1 MLGSQLTRTWMSYT
15 SNKAKRS
22 IESARHESPRRFFIR
37 KESGAPRDREGD
49 EFKLN
54 SALAIGLSPPTSL
67 MSSPQDNLSH
77 LFVSYANEDV
87 QLAKWLARKL
97 AARGYAVWFD
107 QMKMLGGEP
116 WPQTI
121 DDAIKH
127 RTFRM
132 LALMSANSFDKP
144 NPTKERTA
152 ALAVG
157 KARKIPDFL
166 ITLKVDAAEL
176 DWQTSDISYVSF
188 VDSWAEGLRQLFEK
202 LDAIHAPRILDAG
215 ASIAASTFP
224 RGDDLVLQVPEL
236 LSSNVIRVG
245 EFPPTLKVFRLANAL
260 DSKQRSELG
269 IKWPH
274 YRINDDVW
282 VALHNPPPEFSSA
295 LPATPEQC
303 LWTDAEFFHG
313 VRARDIAAN
322 LIMRVLGRR
331 LLDARLR
338 RHAKRDDI
346 YFAPA
351 DFTQDGQLHFPS
363 YTGKNTWLKIR
374 GNVTFRKSGGQSELN
389 FHHFAFRLTLA
400 RGLDQF
406 FYVQITPTL
415 VFFDTGGRQITDSS
429 VGSRRRRMT
438 KMWFNHKWFVRL
450 LAAKNVL
457 VSLPQQDGNDVV
469 LEEELL
475 TMSSPF
481 RLNEPRLAPDDD
493 EQGDADEDIEVE
505 LDERETEQADE

>member
-1 MLGSQLTRTWMSYT
+1 
-15 SNKAKRS
+15 
-22 IESARHESPRRFFIR
+22 
-37 KESGAPRDREGD
+37 
-49 EFKLN
+49 
-54 SALAIGLSPPTSL
+54 
-67 MSSPQDNLSH
+67 
-77 LFVSYANEDV
+77 
-87 QLAKWLARKL
+87 
-97 AARGYAVWFD
+97 
-107 QMKMLGGEP
+107 
-116 WPQTI
+116 
-121 DDAIKH
+121 
-127 RTFRM
+127 
-132 LALMSANSFDKP
+132 
-144 NPTKERTA
+144 
-152 ALAVG
+152 
-157 KARKIPDFL
+157 
-166 ITLKVDAAEL
+166 
-176 DWQTSDISYVSF
+176 
-188 VDSWAEGLRQLFEK
+188 
-202 LDAIHAPRILDAG
+202 
-215 ASIAASTFP
+215 
-224 RGDDLVLQVPEL
+224 
-236 LSSNVIRVG
+236 
-245 EFPPTLKVFRLANAL
+245 LKVFRLASAL

-282 VALHNPPPEFSSA
+282 VALHNPPLEFSSA
-295 LPATPEQC
+295 LKATPEQC
-303 LWTDAEFFHG
+303 LWTDAELFHG

-351 DFTQDGQLHFPS
+351 DFTQDGKLHFPS

-400 RGLDQF
+400 RGLDRF
-406 FYVQITPTL
+406 FYVQITPTV

-469 LEEELL
+469 LEQELL

>member
-1 MLGSQLTRTWMSYT
+1 
-15 SNKAKRS
+15 
-22 IESARHESPRRFFIR
+22 
-37 KESGAPRDREGD
+37 
-49 EFKLN
+49 
-54 SALAIGLSPPTSL
+54 
-67 MSSPQDNLSH
+67 MSSPQDNPSH
-77 LFVSYANEDV
+77 LFISYANEDV

-132 LALMSANSFDKP
+132 LALMSASSFDKP

-166 ITLKVDAAEL
+166 ITLKIDKAEL

-188 VDSWAEGLRQLFEK
+188 VDGRAEGLRQLFEK
-202 LDAIHAPRILDAG
+202 LDAIQTPRGLNAG

-245 EFPPTLKVFRLANAL
+245 QFPSTLKVFRLVSAL
-260 DSKQRSELG
+260 DSKERSELG

-274 YRINDDVW
+274 YRINDDAW
-282 VALHNPPPEFSSA
+282 VSLHNPPPEFSPA
-295 LPATPEQC
+295 LTATLEQC
-303 LWTDAEFFHG
+303 LWTDTELFHG

-322 LIMRVLGRR
+322 LITRVLGRR
-331 LLDARLR
+331 LLNARLQ

-346 YFAPA
+346 YFVPA
-351 DFTQDGQLHFPS
+351 DFTQDGKLHFPS

-374 GNVTFRKSGGQSELN
+374 GKVTFRKSGGRSELN
-389 FHHFAFRLTLA
+389 FHHFAFRLRLA

-415 VFFDTGGRQITDSS
+415 VFFDTSGRQITDSS
-429 VGSRRRRMT
+429 VGPRRRRMT

-450 LAAKNVL
+450 LAAKNIL
-457 VSLPQQDGNDVV
+457 VSLPQQDGDDLA
-469 LEEELL
+469 LEPELL
-475 TMSSPF
+475 TLSSPF
-481 RLNEPRLAPDDD
+481 SLNEPQLAPGDD
-493 EQGDADEDIEVE
+493 ERAEADEDIEVE
-505 LDERETEQADE
+505 LDEHEIEQADE